1 MLRTIAALAVLAA
14 AFATPASAQT
24 QQGVTIKST
33 FCKNLYSG
41 MRQKPSSR
49 AIAISR
55 DGEKCHAVWGTSS
68 QSAANNDAL
77 KGCEHGVRKCVL
89 FKV

>member
-1 MLRTIAALAVLAA
+1 MHRFIAVLAFLA
-14 AFATPASAQT
+14 VTIVTPASAQS
-24 QQGVTIKST
+24 QQGVTIKSA
-33 FCKNLYSG
+33 FCKNLYAG
-41 MRQKPSSR
+41 MREKPSSR

-77 KGCEHGVRKCVL
+77 KGCERGVRKCVL
-89 FKV
+89 FRI

>member
-1 MLRTIAALAVLAA
+1 M
-14 AFATPASAQT
+14 
-24 QQGVTIKST
+24 TIKST
-33 FCKNLYSG
+33 FCKNLCSG

-55 DGEKCHAVWGTSS
+55 DGEKCHAVWGTFS

-77 KGCEHGVRKCVL
+77 KGCERGVRKCVL